1 MIKYLICFFL
11 LPSGL
16 LAQPKYFEKSF
27 NWYPTTTAN
36 QNGIKIFEDN
46 NRQYVIGGLINSYNP
61 SIWNTCTVIVDNT
74 GTLIDTNEYH
84 IDTTLFNGV
93 NMYDMLPTEYGYIM
107 VGFISFADST
117 MANVYVV
124 RLSHDGILID
134 QHYYPCLYY
143 VDDIFN
149 YQSFINI
156 GYSISRTPDNGY
168 LIGGYAQSPID
179 VLYYPYLCKLNANLQ
194 LEWDTLYEQYAN
206 IESKIR
212 LLKPAAN
219 GNGYYAVLNINTTYS
234 EGDIAVLRI
243 DDNGTILEEHIYGES
258 TDKKELVSGFIETL
272 DNEYA
277 ITFYQIPNTGP
288 RYCGLLKTDQINGIE
303 WANNTMY
310 YNGGLD
316 GGVIQLPDSSFI
328 VSGGYV
334 KQVEPYDVDI
344 ELNKF
349 SNSGQWLWTRHYG
362 NEGND
367 YIYDMIV
374 DSQGSLVFCG
384 RDEAV
389 NLPDVINGANVYL
402 LKTNCMGLL
411 TQPQASF
418 TATMD
423 SAALTASFQNLS
435 QFVYPDSIDGG
446 HYIWDFGDGNTST
459 QANPTHTYAQGGNY
473 TVTLTAVVCSDT
485 SVFVQEVSTWAVGID
500 ASPQPPPK
508 EGEMQNL
515 FSITPNP
522 ATNQAVAHLPPLLC
536 ANSGRLQLLSVTGKL
551 LQSIP
556 YAAKQQTV
564 AFSVAHLPAGIYF
577 VQVGNAVQKLVVE

>member
-1 MIKYLICFFL
+1 MYNKIIIVLILYFFALNLSAQNKYYQISVGWDIPNTINGFSILEQANNYIMAGSIFNNNTNDMWITYSAIVNSSGEL
-11 LPSGL
+11 L
-16 LAQPKYFEKSF
+16 
-27 NWYPTTTAN
+27 
-36 QNGIKIFEDN
+36 
-46 NRQYVIGGLINSYNP
+46 
-61 SIWNTCTVIVDNT
+61 
-74 GTLIDTNEYH
+74 DTNEYH
-84 IDTTLFNGV
+84 IDSTLFHGATIRA
-93 NMYDMLPTEYGYIM
+93 MLPTDYGYIM
-107 VGFISFADST
+107 VGFINNASMSLT
-117 MANVYVV
+117 SVYLV
-124 RLSHDGILID
+124 RTNHNGELID
-134 QHYYPCLYY
+134 QTVLEPS
-143 VDDIFN
+143 INTN
-149 YQSFINI
+149 YTNVGF
-156 GYSISRTPDNGY
+156 SICQTPDNGY
-168 LIGGYAQSPID
+168 LVGGYSGTQNWSI
-179 VLYYPYLCKLNANLQ
+179 PYLCKLNADLQ

-212 LLKPAAN
+212 LLKPATN

-316 GGVIQLPDSSFI
+316 GGVMQLPDSSFI
-328 VSGGYV
+328 VSGSYV

-411 TQPQASF
+411 TQPQAAF

-423 SAALTASFQNLS
+423 SAALTATFQNLS

-446 HYIWDFGDGNTST
+446 HYIWEFGDGATST
-459 QANPTHTYAQGGNY
+459 QANPTHTYTQGGNY

-485 SVFVQEVSTWAVGID
+485 SVFVQEVSTWATGTNNVVNTNGI
-500 ASPQPPPK
+500 K
-508 EGEMQNL
+508 VY
-515 FSITPNP
+515 PNP
-522 ATNQAVAHLPPLLC
+522 ANDIVMIDTHLQNNEQATISICDITGHKLTQLPIQGT
-536 ANSGRLQLLSVTGKL
+536 AKYQVNIATYTSGMYYCVLTKGDNTVQRIKL
-551 LQSIP
+551 AII
-556 YAAKQQTV
+556 K
-564 AFSVAHLPAGIYF
+564 
-577 VQVGNAVQKLVVE
+577 

>member
-1 MIKYLICFFL
+1 MYNKIIIVLILYFFALNLSAQNKYYQISVGWDIPNTINGFSILEQANNYIMAGSIFNNNTNDMWITYSAIVNSSGEL
-11 LPSGL
+11 L
-16 LAQPKYFEKSF
+16 
-27 NWYPTTTAN
+27 
-36 QNGIKIFEDN
+36 
-46 NRQYVIGGLINSYNP
+46 
-61 SIWNTCTVIVDNT
+61 
-74 GTLIDTNEYH
+74 DTNEYH
-84 IDTTLFNGV
+84 IDSTLFHGATIRA
-93 NMYDMLPTEYGYIM
+93 MLPTDYGYIM
-107 VGFISFADST
+107 VGFINNASMSLT
-117 MANVYVV
+117 SVYLV
-124 RLSHDGILID
+124 RTNHNGELID
-134 QHYYPCLYY
+134 QTVLEPS
-143 VDDIFN
+143 INTN
-149 YQSFINI
+149 YTNVGF
-156 GYSISRTPDNGY
+156 SICQTPDNGY
-168 LIGGYAQSPID
+168 LVGGYSGTQNWSI
-179 VLYYPYLCKLNANLQ
+179 PYLCKLNADLQ

-212 LLKPAAN
+212 LLKPATN

-316 GGVIQLPDSSFI
+316 GGVMQLPDSSFI
-328 VSGGYV
+328 VSGSYV

-459 QANPTHTYAQGGNY
+459 QANPTHTYAQGSNF
-473 TVTLTAVVCSDT
+473 TVTLTAVVSSDS
-485 SVFVQEVSTWAVGID
+485 SVFVEEGSTWAVGID